1 MGFLIDCCITP
12 CSFFGH
18 PIPVL
23 AAPNQSLGMDT
34 QHAVDLDQTFL
45 QLQYVL
51 QLHNC
56 NNMMQHGCW
65 KFNNPFNSNYAKIAY
80 TNDKSWFFTMLFSTF
95 CVFPYILSMFS
106 TAFYFL
112 LVQLH
117 GGKLRAELSEL
128 RASLGAQVYLKG
140 KLSIIKPTL
149 ESVWKF
155 TQITRTVDLK
165 PFSVGWRWKWLTVE
179 PMISILRE

>member
-1 MGFLIDCCITP
+1 MLKIQQYLQQQLYQDCLHKWQIM
-12 CSFFGH
+12 
-18 PIPVL
+18 VL
-23 AAPNQSLGMDT
+23 
-34 QHAVDLDQTFL
+34 HQT
-45 QLQYVL
+45 
-51 QLHNC
+51 
-56 NNMMQHGCW
+56 
-65 KFNNPFNSNYAKIAY
+65 
-80 TNDKSWFFTMLFSTF
+80 FSTF
-95 CVFPYILSMFS
+95 YVFPCILSMFS

-155 TQITRTVDLK
+155 TEITGTVDLK
-165 PFSVGWRWKWLTVE
+165 PFSVGCRWKWFMVE
-179 PMISILRE
+179 TMISILSLCNDKWLGRSALEAKCSSLLDKAQFTEKSWWRYWARWLFGWFFPDACCH